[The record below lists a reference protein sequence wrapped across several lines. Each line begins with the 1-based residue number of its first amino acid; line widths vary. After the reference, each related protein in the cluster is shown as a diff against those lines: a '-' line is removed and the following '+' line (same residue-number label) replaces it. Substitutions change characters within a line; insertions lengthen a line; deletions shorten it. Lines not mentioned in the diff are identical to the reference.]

1 MNYLKK
7 HKSLNRSNNNYKN
20 NNHNSREKQNQKKQ
34 TNKQKWNQQQNQSK
48 YKIIILVF
56 FSISAVSIFASA
68 EPHSTTSASLV
79 GFPM

>member
-56 FSISAVSIFASA
+56 FRSFVSIFLNKD
-68 EPHSTTSASLV
+68 P
-79 GFPM
+79 